1 MTVEM
6 DIRALRGLTGGAS
19 VLVVDDEPSIRRL
32 LGALL
37 QGYGYRITLAADG
50 VEARAAIETQEVAL
64 ILCDVHLRRESGL
77 ALVRDLLRQSPNTI
91 ALMMSGDDEPVPD
104 HGTQDTV
111 IYGYIAKPFDAKVA
125 AKRIAKALCGRRLGG
140 EPAPVED
147 AFQWQQQHE
156 FTST

>member
-6 DIRALRGLTGGAS
+6 DIRALRGLTAGAT

-37 QGYGYRITLAADG
+37 QGCGYRITLAADG

-77 ALVRDLLRQSPNTI
+77 ALVRDLLRQSPHTI
-91 ALMMSGDDEPVPD
+91 ALMMSGDDVPLPD
-104 HGTQDTV
+104 HGTQEAG
-111 IYGYIAKPFDAKVA
+111 IYGYIAKPFDAKVVTR
-125 AKRIAKALCGRRLGG
+125 RIAQALCGRRLGG

-147 AFQWQQQHE
+147 GLLWQQQHE
-156 FTST
+156 FTNT